1 MFSQSLHQFVTYWGP
16 TGSDVY
22 GNTTFSAPD
31 VRKARW
37 EDKAEMI
44 RNKTGGEYV
53 TKSRVFM
60 DKDFDI
66 DGYLLLGESAAVDP
80 RTVTAYEIQQ
90 RARTPDI
97 SSLKNVFVAYL

>member
-44 RNKTGGEYV
+44 RSKTGGEYV

-60 DKDFDI
+60 DEDFSI
-66 DGYLLLGESAAVDP
+66 DGYLLLGESGEADP
-80 RTVTAYEIQQ
+80 RAVAAFEIQQ
-90 RARTPDI
+90 RAKTPDLRA
-97 SSLKNVFVAYL
+97 LKNIYVAYL